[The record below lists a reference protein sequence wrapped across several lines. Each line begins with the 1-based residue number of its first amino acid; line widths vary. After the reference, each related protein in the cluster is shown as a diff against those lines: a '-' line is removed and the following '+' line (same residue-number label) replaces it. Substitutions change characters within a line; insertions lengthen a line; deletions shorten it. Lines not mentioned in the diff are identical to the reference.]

1 MKKIEDFLKKKL
13 HGRQEPGS
21 KSQNDQ
27 LWSKIDSALS
37 TGGPKNAPPRST
49 SQDSPRPFWWMGVLG
64 AFALTFIAFC
74 VYSLKTPK
82 TPTGAVEVAKL
93 ELPQELPQD
102 SSLAQV
108 ALPEVAKEA
117 VKSLDQGHQNLE
129 RLDPGER
136 SKIHTAGATSHLVA
150 ENEAVTERQQPDQAN
165 PNTPSPSSPWGHDA
179 PVMDPKVGV
188 NPLVE
193 GTKGLEQM
201 RPILVKPWASLPPM
215 LCQHVHKLDPVKW
228 LALRTFGGLTTSQTT
243 LTNAL
248 KSAYS
253 SGFGAGGGV
262 SLDWVGGK
270 QHWSAGV
277 GFYEFTHVMEH
288 QLSVTTEFINAEGVQ
303 TVLINSISGD
313 TTSIVGP
320 VSEVEHYQRHILSYN
335 RLRQIALPLEWR
347 KEHSI
352 GRWTAGI
359 ALGATALFRI
369 KSEGHLVTADSQ
381 IFAFSN
387 LDLPRLRLNVSP
399 TTRIYAGLQVQ
410 PEWRIDLSWTA
421 GIQTFNSSRAG
432 DMTNA
437 EVQPWKG
444 RISSQSIQVGVTRFF
459 ATTKKRNL
467 FKRHSSGQNSPSHPM
482 LSQNS
487 PPSHRPN

>member
-1 MKKIEDFLKKKL
+1 
-13 HGRQEPGS
+13 
-21 KSQNDQ
+21 
-27 LWSKIDSALS
+27 
-37 TGGPKNAPPRST
+37 
-49 SQDSPRPFWWMGVLG
+49 MGVLG

-74 VYSLKTPK
+74 VHSLKTPK

-129 RLDPGER
+129 RLDPGEG

-150 ENEAVTERQQPDQAN
+150 ENEAVTERQQLDQA
-165 PNTPSPSSPWGHDA
+165 PPSPWGHDA
-179 PVMDPKVGV
+179 PVMETKVGV

-201 RPILVKPWASLPPM
+201 RPILAKPWASLPPM
-215 LCQHVHKLDPVKW
+215 LSQYVHKLDPAKW
-228 LALRTFGGLTTSQTT
+228 LALRTFGGLTMSQTT

-253 SGFGAGGGV
+253 YGFGAGGGMA
-262 SLDWVGGK
+262 LDWVGGK

-277 GFYEFTHVMEH
+277 GFYEFTHVMEY

-335 RLRQIALPLEWR
+335 RLRQIAVPLEWR

-444 RISSQSIQVGVTRFF
+444 RISAQSLQIGVTRFF
-459 ATTKKRNL
+459 ASTKKQNL
-467 FKRHSSGQNSPSHPM
+467 FKRHSSGQNSHSQPV
-482 LSQNS
+482 LSQSSS
-487 PPSHRPN
+487 PPYKPS

>member
-1 MKKIEDFLKKKL
+1 MKKIEDVLKKKL
-13 HGRQEPGS
+13 HGSQEPGS

-27 LWSKIDSALS
+27 LWSKIDRGLS
-37 TGGPKNAPPRST
+37 SGGPKNAPPHSA
-49 SQDSPRPFWWMGVLG
+49 SQGSHRPFWWMAVLG
-64 AFALTFIAFC
+64 AFVLTFIVFC
-74 VYSLKTPK
+74 VHSLETPK
-82 TPTGAVEVAKL
+82 TPKGAVEVAKY
-93 ELPQELPQD
+93 ELPQD

-108 ALPEVAKEA
+108 ALPEAAKEA
-117 VKSLDQGHQNLE
+117 VKSLDQGQQNLE
-129 RLDPGER
+129 RLGTGEGTEND
-136 SKIHTAGATSHLVA
+136 TASATSHLVA
-150 ENEAVTERQQPDQAN
+150 ENEDGTERQQLDQA
-165 PNTPSPSSPWGHDA
+165 PPPSRPWGQDA
-179 PVMDPKVGV
+179 LVTDPKVDV
-188 NPLVE
+188 NPLVD
-193 GTKGLEQM
+193 GAKGLERM
-201 RPILVKPWASLPPM
+201 RPILAKPWASLPPM
-215 LCQHVHKLDPVKW
+215 LSQHVHRLDPAKW
-228 LALRTFGGLTTSQTT
+228 LAWRTFGGLTMSQTT
-243 LTNAL
+243 LTNAV

-253 SGFGAGGGV
+253 PGFGGGGGV
-262 SLDWVGGK
+262 ALDWVGGK

-277 GFYEFTHVMEH
+277 GFYEFTQVMEH
-288 QLSVTTEFINAEGVQ
+288 QLSVSTEFINAEGVQ

-335 RLRQIALPLEWR
+335 RLRQIAVPLEWR

-410 PEWRIDLSWTA
+410 PEWRIDLSWAA

-437 EVQPWKG
+437 EVEPWKG
-444 RISSQSIQVGVTRFF
+444 RISAQSLQIGVTRFF
-459 ATTKKRNL
+459 APTKKGYL
-467 FKRHSSGQNSPSHPM
+467 FKRH
-482 LSQNS
+482 
-487 PPSHRPN
+487 

>member
-1 MKKIEDFLKKKL
+1 M
-13 HGRQEPGS
+13 
-21 KSQNDQ
+21 
-27 LWSKIDSALS
+27 
-37 TGGPKNAPPRST
+37 
-49 SQDSPRPFWWMGVLG
+49 
-64 AFALTFIAFC
+64 
-74 VYSLKTPK
+74 
-82 TPTGAVEVAKL
+82 
-93 ELPQELPQD
+93 
-102 SSLAQV
+102 
-108 ALPEVAKEA
+108 
-117 VKSLDQGHQNLE
+117 
-129 RLDPGER
+129 
-136 SKIHTAGATSHLVA
+136 
-150 ENEAVTERQQPDQAN
+150 
-165 PNTPSPSSPWGHDA
+165 
-179 PVMDPKVGV
+179 
-188 NPLVE
+188 
-193 GTKGLEQM
+193 
-201 RPILVKPWASLPPM
+201 
-215 LCQHVHKLDPVKW
+215 
-228 LALRTFGGLTTSQTT
+228 SQTS

-248 KSAYS
+248 KNAYS

-270 QHWSAGV
+270 QLWSAGV
-277 GFYEFTHVMEH
+277 GFYEFTHVMEY
-288 QLSVTTEFINAEGVQ
+288 QLYVTTQFINAEGVQ

-320 VSEVEHYQRHILSYN
+320 VSEVEHYRRHILSYN
-335 RLRQIALPLEWR
+335 RLRQIAVPLEWR

-437 EVQPWKG
+437 EMEPWKG

-459 ATTKKRNL
+459 VTTKKPNL
-467 FKRHSSGQNSPSHPM
+467 FKRHPSRQNSHSHPM
-482 LSQNS
+482 LSQSSS
-487 PPSHRPN
+487 PPNKPS

>member
-37 TGGPKNAPPRST
+37 TGGPKNAPPRSA
-49 SQDSPRPFWWMGVLG
+49 SKDSRRPFWWMGVLG

-82 TPTGAVEVAKL
+82 TPTGAVEVAKF

-108 ALPEVAKEA
+108 ALPEDAKEA

-129 RLDPGER
+129 RLDPGEG
-136 SKIHTAGATSHLVA
+136 STIHTAGATSHLVA
-150 ENEAVTERQQPDQAN
+150 ANEAVTERQQPDQA
-165 PNTPSPSSPWGHDA
+165 PSSPWGQDA

-193 GTKGLEQM
+193 GTKALEPM
-201 RPILVKPWASLPPM
+201 RPILAKPWASLPPM
-215 LCQHVHKLDPVKW
+215 LSQHVHKLDPVKW
-228 LALRTFGGLTTSQTT
+228 LALRTFGGLTMSQTT

-248 KSAYS
+248 NSTYS

-335 RLRQIALPLEWR
+335 RLRQIAVPLEWR

-410 PEWRIDLSWTA
+410 PEWRIDLSWSA
-421 GIQTFNSSRAG
+421 GVQAFNSSRED

-437 EVQPWKG
+437 QMEPWKG

-459 ATTKKRNL
+459 ATTKKPYL
-467 FKRHSSGQNSPSHPM
+467 FR
-482 LSQNS
+482 
-487 PPSHRPN
+487 

>member
-37 TGGPKNAPPRST
+37 PGGPKNVPPRSA
-49 SQDSPRPFWWMGVLG
+49 SQDSPRPFWWMAVLG
-64 AFALTFIAFC
+64 AFALAFIAFC
-74 VYSLKTPK
+74 VHSLKTPK
-82 TPTGAVEVAKL
+82 TPTGAVEVAEF

-108 ALPEVAKEA
+108 ALPEVVKEA

-129 RLDPGER
+129 RLDPGEG
-136 SKIHTAGATSHLVA
+136 SKIHTASTTSHLVA
-150 ENEAVTERQQPDQAN
+150 ENEAVTERQQPDQA
-165 PNTPSPSSPWGHDA
+165 TPSPSRPWGHDA
-179 PVMDPKVGV
+179 PDMDPKVGV

-215 LCQHVHKLDPVKW
+215 LSQHVHKLDPAKW
-228 LALRTFGGLTTSQTT
+228 LALRTFGGLTMSQTT
-243 LTNAL
+243 LSNAL

-262 SLDWVGGK
+262 SLDWIGGK

-277 GFYEFTHVMEH
+277 GFYEFTHVMEY
-288 QLSVTTEFINAEGVQ
+288 QLSVTTEIINAEGVQ

-335 RLRQIALPLEWR
+335 RLRQIAVPLEWR

-432 DMTNA
+432 DVTNA
-437 EVQPWKG
+437 EMKPWKG
-444 RISSQSIQVGVTRFF
+444 RISAQSFQIGVTRFF
-459 ATTKKRNL
+459 ATKKPCPFR
-467 FKRHSSGQNSPSHPM
+467 RH
-482 LSQNS
+482 
-487 PPSHRPN
+487 